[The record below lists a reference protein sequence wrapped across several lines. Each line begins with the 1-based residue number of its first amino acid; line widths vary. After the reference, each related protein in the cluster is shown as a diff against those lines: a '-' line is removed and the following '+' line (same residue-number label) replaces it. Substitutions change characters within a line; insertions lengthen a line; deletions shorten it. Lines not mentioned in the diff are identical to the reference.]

1 MSELWGITWPVVL
14 SFINL
19 ILSSAIVITAF
30 SLLGYMLTRNL
41 RSPVAQSF
49 SVLLACV
56 LVVFAGDIII
66 PRTVTYHATVLWL
79 RVQWIGI
86 AMVPAAYLHFSD
98 AVLRTTRHFSAR
110 RRFVV
115 ALSYLFSLILVSLAL
130 FSNAL
135 VYDGFATPPISR
147 LSAGPLFPVFVAYF
161 AATGAYGAWN
171 IIRARR
177 RCLTPASRRRMTYLT
192 VSFAA
197 PGLAVFPYLVTAGLT
212 SGLVDQIDPMIV
224 LLMVMAA
231 NIIIGTMLV
240 LMAYSVAYYG
250 VLSPDRVIKH
260 DLFHYLLRG
269 PVVGIAVIIV
279 MLVMPRVEM
288 ILGLP
293 RDTALIFAV
302 VGVMVLGQLV
312 VNMAKPWID
321 RLLYLQDQE
330 EIAWI
335 QTLDRHLLTS
345 SDLKQF
351 LTNVLIGLG
360 ELLRVRDGFVLVQT
374 DQGLQVEV
382 AIGDTEAARSYA
394 GSSEAQDMWQ
404 RFANERP
411 APDAAGLPAL
421 FPDSGFWFCPLR
433 GPDGEKMLGLLAV
446 HARSAEV
453 DLDEDELAEVEALL
467 AQAVTAIA
475 DRHVQEGVF
484 ATLQSILPDLER
496 IEEWRSVI
504 RFARPLPSPPVA
516 SQQPQPDADALLAQS
531 TWQQWVK
538 DALNHYWGG
547 PKLTESPLLELRLV
561 RRALRAND
569 GNLTK
574 ALRSVL
580 HEAIERQRPAGE
592 RKTTAPEWLVYNIL
606 DYRFVQGQ
614 RVFDIARRLSMSES
628 DLYRKQRAAVA
639 AVARTLAD
647 METRLVAEESDT
659 QQQVAAMAL

>member
-1 MSELWGITWPVVL
+1 
-14 SFINL
+14 
-19 ILSSAIVITAF
+19 
-30 SLLGYMLTRNL
+30 
-41 RSPVAQSF
+41 
-49 SVLLACV
+49 
-56 LVVFAGDIII
+56 
-66 PRTVTYHATVLWL
+66 
-79 RVQWIGI
+79 
-86 AMVPAAYLHFSD
+86 
-98 AVLRTTRHFSAR
+98 
-110 RRFVV
+110 
-115 ALSYLFSLILVSLAL
+115 
-130 FSNAL
+130 
-135 VYDGFATPPISR
+135 
-147 LSAGPLFPVFVAYF
+147 
-161 AATGAYGAWN
+161 
-171 IIRARR
+171 
-177 RCLTPASRRRMTYLT
+177 
-192 VSFAA
+192 
-197 PGLAVFPYLVTAGLT
+197 
-212 SGLVDQIDPMIV
+212 
-224 LLMVMAA
+224 MVMAA
-231 NIIIGTMLV
+231 NIVVGTMLV

-293 RDTALIFAV
+293 RDTALVFAV
-302 VGVMVLGQLV
+302 VGVIVLGQLV

-321 RLLYLQDQE
+321 RLLYLQDQG

-335 QTLDRHLLTS
+335 QSLDRHLLTS
-345 SDLKQF
+345 SDLNQF
-351 LTNVLIGLG
+351 LTNVLIGLA

-374 DQGLQVEV
+374 DDGLRVEV
-382 AIGDTEAARSYA
+382 AVGDTEAARSYA
-394 GSSEAQDMWQ
+394 AGSEAPEMWQ

-411 APDAAGLPAL
+411 DPGAAVPPGL
-421 FPDSGFWFCPLR
+421 FPDTGYWFCPLR

-453 DLDEDELAEVEALL
+453 DMDEDERAEAEALL
-467 AQAVTAIA
+467 AQAVAAIA

-496 IEEWRSVI
+496 IQEWRSVI
-504 RFARPLPSPPVA
+504 RYAPPLPSPPVA
-516 SQQPQPDADALLAQS
+516 SQQLQPDADALLTQS

-639 AVARTLAD
+639 AVAKTLAE
-647 METRLVAEESDT
+647 METRLIAEERAA
-659 QQQVAAMAL
+659 QQQVAAIAL